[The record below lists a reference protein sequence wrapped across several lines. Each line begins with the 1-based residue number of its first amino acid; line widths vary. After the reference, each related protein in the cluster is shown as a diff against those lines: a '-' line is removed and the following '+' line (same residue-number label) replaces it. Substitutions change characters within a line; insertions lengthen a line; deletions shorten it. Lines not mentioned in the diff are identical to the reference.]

1 MSDFWLKPIKSFQ
14 YKNKMFAGISAHT
27 RWKSR
32 SDGGSGLVQ
41 SKHTCAC
48 TCYTWYKE
56 IRLDVHKYELKNGIL
71 FSQWKLPQ
79 ARNNYCPVYLRME
92 LSPFIAWEDNS
103 HNFQIFSRSPWLHNF
118 NRETQE
124 KKLHQHYSLYFYD
137 ANKEIAGVVFILFE
151 EKKRLLAIH
160 IFFTSLKIIEY
171 KL

>member
-1 MSDFWLKPIKSFQ
+1 
-14 YKNKMFAGISAHT
+14 MFAGISAHT

-71 FSQWKLPQ
+71 FSRWKLPQ

-103 HNFQIFSRSPWLHNF
+103 HNFQIFSRALGLHNSTRRF
-118 NRETQE
+118 QWKISST
-124 KKLHQHYSLYFYD
+124 LFIIFCD

-151 EKKRLLAIH
+151 EKKNICWQST
-160 IFFTSLKIIEY
+160 FFH
-171 KL
+171 